1 MHRSRCPG
9 CLCLAVA
16 LHGHSETLYADRLEL
31 TRTWR
36 REPEVIPFS
45 GIDRVVL
52 RSIHN
57 GLYLE
62 IHAGKRKLRWET
74 KHTGYM
80 GEEVIRCI
88 HDTLIAAEVDIDSLN
103 RMGNG
108 PSRRGRSPSTR
119 KGSLRS
125 QERHV
130 FLAKNH
136 QRKFERC
143 RHNLLICFSLATP
156 GGTSIGAAFIGGI
169 WPGSVLVDVM
179 VGTGIRI
186 NPRVNWFP
194 LSREFR
200 CPRRQVCAAATL
212 AVIAAFDRFNDRSVR
227 QRLDSRRT

>member
-1 MHRSRCPG
+1 MKQEDGVLHHSNGNGGVIFFAGMFIFSTVMAIDGGTTTPGGRIFTGVVALG

-74 KHTGYM
+74 KHIGYM

-88 HDTLIAAEVDIDSLN
+88 HDTLIAAGVEIDSLN

-108 PSRRGRSPSTR
+108 PFT
-119 KGSLRS
+119 
-125 QERHV
+125 
-130 FLAKNH
+130 A
-136 QRKFERC
+136 
-143 RHNLLICFSLATP
+143 
-156 GGTSIGAAFIGGI
+156 
-169 WPGSVLVDVM
+169 W
-179 VGTGIRI
+179 
-186 NPRVNWFP
+186 
-194 LSREFR
+194 
-200 CPRRQVCAAATL
+200 
-212 AVIAAFDRFNDRSVR
+212 AVTK
-227 QRLDSRRT
+227 QPEE